1 MHEESYEMLCKMR
14 EHLIEAAKKNMDA
27 GIECVDT
34 DEMGK
39 VIDMIKDLYQ
49 AEKYHNES
57 QYYASIVEAMEE
69 ASEEERS
76 GRMGYSDKHHIRF
89 DPLGTRWGKDGTH
102 KMHMHEVGN
111 MRMGYVREDKSMT
124 EDEDSRYGRAYND
137 YRKARRHYT
146 ETKSASD
153 KDMMDMKASDH
164 VADSIH
170 TIHEI
175 WDMADPN
182 LRKKMKTDLQKLV
195 GEMTI

>member
-14 EHLIEAAKKNMDA
+14 EHLVEAAKKNMDA
-27 GIECVDT
+27 GIECVNT

-57 QYYASIVEAMEE
+57 QYYAAIAEAMEE
-69 ASEEERS
+69 ASEEEYS

-89 DPLGTRWGKDGTH
+89 DPLGARWDKDDIH
-102 KMHMHEVGN
+102 KMPMHEVGN
-111 MRMGYVREDKSMT
+111 MRMGYVRENKGVT

-137 YRKARRHYT
+137 YRKARRHFT
-146 ETKSASD
+146 ETKSVSD
-153 KDMMDMKASDH
+153 KDMMDMKAGDH
-164 VADSIH
+164 MADSIH

-175 WDMADPN
+175 WEMADPN
-182 LRKKMKTDLQKLV
+182 LRKKMKADLQKLV